1 MFLISCQSTEGQ
13 AVIKGGSARTK
24 PDLSAQLRSVGVKVW
39 TGKETGKVFFLSVTE
54 VNSARKI
61 FRGDKMG
68 GD

>member
-1 MFLISCQSTEGQ
+1 M
-13 AVIKGGSARTK
+13 IKGGSVRTK

-39 TGKETGKVFFLSVTE
+39 TGKETGKVCFLSVAE
-54 VNSARKI
+54 VNSARKN